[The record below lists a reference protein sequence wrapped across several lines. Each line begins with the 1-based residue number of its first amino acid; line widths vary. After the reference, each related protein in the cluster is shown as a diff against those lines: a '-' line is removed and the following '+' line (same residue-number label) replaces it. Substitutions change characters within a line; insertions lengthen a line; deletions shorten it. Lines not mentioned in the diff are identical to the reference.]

1 MLSQNVG
8 YSSWRLQ
15 KPALLPPIMNGK
27 NNRNP
32 VLLVHGIIRTSA
44 VFRTMSAYLTQQGW
58 SVHSFNLTPNN
69 ATLGLDQLA
78 TQVADYVDK
87 TFAPEQPFDL
97 VGLSMGG
104 LVTRYY
110 VQRLGGIDRVQR
122 FITISAPH
130 QGTRMAYLLPRP
142 ACVQMR
148 PGSPFLEDLNKDA
161 SMLERLNFTSLWT
174 PWDFI
179 IVPACSSQMPVGRE
193 VKVSVFA
200 HAFMVR
206 DARCLQAVE
215 SALLEPIKSPSK
227 KWV

>member
-1 MLSQNVG
+1 M
-8 YSSWRLQ
+8 SST
-15 KPALLPPIMNGK
+15 

-44 VFRTMSAYLTQQGW
+44 VFRRMSTYLTQEGW

-69 ATLGLDQLA
+69 ASLGLDKLA
-78 TQVADYVDK
+78 IQVANYVDK
-87 TFAPEQPFDL
+87 TFAPEQPIDL

-122 FITISAPH
+122 FITIAAPH
-130 QGTRMAYLLPRP
+130 QGTRMAYLLPRLG
-142 ACVQMR
+142 CIQMR
-148 PGSPFLEDLNKDA
+148 PGSAFLEDLNQDA

-179 IVPACSSQMPVGRE
+179 IVPASSSQMPVGQE

-200 HAFMVR
+200 HAFM
-206 DARCLQAVE
+206 ARHSHCLQAVK
-215 SALLEPIKSPSK
+215 SALLEPLKRDRQFEHIHVHQKLLQNDGRT
-227 KWV
+227 

>member
-1 MLSQNVG
+1 M
-8 YSSWRLQ
+8 SST
-15 KPALLPPIMNGK
+15 

-44 VFRTMSAYLTQQGW
+44 VFRRMSTYLTQQGW

-69 ATLGLDQLA
+69 ASLGLDQLA
-78 TQVADYVDK
+78 IQVANYVDK
-87 TFAPEQPFDL
+87 TFAPEQPIDL

-122 FITISAPH
+122 FITIAAPH
-130 QGTRMAYLLPRP
+130 QGTRMAYLLPRLG
-142 ACVQMR
+142 CIQMR
-148 PGSPFLEDLNKDA
+148 PGSPFLEDLNQDA

-179 IVPACSSQMPVGRE
+179 IVPASSSQMPVGRE

-200 HAFMVR
+200 HAFM
-206 DARCLQAVE
+206 ARHSHCLQAVK
-215 SALLEPIKSPSK
+215 SALLEPLNVYAEVPTLN
-227 KWV
+227 